1 MSPGSVAA
9 VRRLLLLVAVLVAV
23 DTMLY
28 AALTPLLPHFATEFG
43 LSKGQAGVLVAAYA
57 AGALVFGLPGG
68 VAAVRLGARRAVL
81 IGLTLMG
88 LASLGFAFVGS
99 FWGLFAARF
108 IQGAGSAFTWA
119 GALAWLLAVAPKE
132 RRGELLGT
140 AMGAAVFGALF
151 GPVIGALAALLGRS
165 VVFTALSGLGGG
177 ARRVGVPA
185 RGRARRGA
193 VVGRRWPRRCGTA
206 RFLLGL
212 VLMTLPALLFG
223 ILSVLG
229 PLHLSDA
236 GWGAAAI
243 GGVWLV
249 AAALESIEGPLVGRL
264 VDRRGS
270 MFPVRISLA
279 AGTVLSVALAFG
291 GRPVVYVPL
300 LVLGEPGVR
309 DALHARV
316 RAARGRRG
324 RRRARAGHGLRP
336 DERGV
341 GDGRRPRPGGG
352 RRDRRRD
359 GRHRPVPARGG
370 AVRRRARRCA
380 PAHRDGTERA
390 LRTPLSCD
398 PPGRIAQR
406 ESARFTR
413 ERSLVRSQRAHLP
426 ASPASR

>member
-1 MSPGSVAA
+1 VAA
-9 VRRLLLLVAVLVAV
+9 VRRLLLLVCVLVAV

-108 IQGAGSAFTWA
+108 VQGAGSAFTWA

-151 GPVIGALAALLGRS
+151 GPAIGALAAVLGRG
-165 VVFTALSGLGGG
+165 VVFTALSGL
-177 ARRVGVPA
+177 
-185 RGRARRGA
+185 A
-193 VVGRRWPRRCGTA
+193 VVLGAWAFRLADASPSEEPSRTA
-206 RFLLGL
+206 LTAAMRNRAFLLGL
-212 VLMTLPALLFG
+212 ALMTLPALLFG

-270 MFPVRISLA
+270 MYPVRISLA
-279 AGTVLSVALAFG
+279 AGTVLSIALAFG

-300 LVLGEPGVR
+300 LVVASLAYAMLFTPAFALLADGADAVGLAQGMAFGLMNAAWATGAVLGPAAGGAIAGVTG
-309 DALHARV
+309 DVVPFLLAAVLCAAALV
-316 RAARGRRG
+316 T
-324 RRRARAGHGLRP
+324 
-336 DERGV
+336 V
-341 GDGRRPRPGGG
+341 RPRTATGPS
-352 RRDRRRD
+352 
-359 GRHRPVPARGG
+359 
-370 AVRRRARRCA
+370 RAPDA
-380 PAHRDGTERA
+380 AK
-390 LRTPLSCD
+390 L
-398 PPGRIAQR
+398 
-406 ESARFTR
+406 
-413 ERSLVRSQRAHLP
+413 
-426 ASPASR
+426 

>member
-28 AALTPLLPHFATEFG
+28 AALTPLLPHFAREFG

-108 IQGAGSAFTWA
+108 VQGAGSAFTWA

-151 GPVIGALAALLGRS
+151 GPAIGALAAVLGRG
-165 VVFTALSGLGGG
+165 VVFTALSGL
-177 ARRVGVPA
+177 
-185 RGRARRGA
+185 A
-193 VVGRRWPRRCGTA
+193 VVLGAWAFRLADAPPAEEPSRTA
-206 RFLLGL
+206 LSAAMRNRAFLLGL
-212 VLMTLPALLFG
+212 ALMTLPALLFG

-270 MFPVRISLA
+270 MVPVRISLA
-279 AGTVLSVALAFG
+279 AGTVLSIALAFG

-300 LVLGEPGVR
+300 LVVASLAYAMLFTPAFALLADGADAVGLAQGMAFGLMNAAWATGAVLGPAIGGAIAGATGDVVPFLLAAVLCATAFVVVR
-309 DALHARV
+309 P
-316 RAARGRRG
+316 RAATG
-324 RRRARAGHGLRP
+324 P
-336 DERGV
+336 S
-341 GDGRRPRPGGG
+341 
-352 RRDRRRD
+352 
-359 GRHRPVPARGG
+359 
-370 AVRRRARRCA
+370 
-380 PAHRDGTERA
+380 
-390 LRTPLSCD
+390 RTADTAKL
-398 PPGRIAQR
+398 
-406 ESARFTR
+406 
-413 ERSLVRSQRAHLP
+413 
-426 ASPASR
+426 